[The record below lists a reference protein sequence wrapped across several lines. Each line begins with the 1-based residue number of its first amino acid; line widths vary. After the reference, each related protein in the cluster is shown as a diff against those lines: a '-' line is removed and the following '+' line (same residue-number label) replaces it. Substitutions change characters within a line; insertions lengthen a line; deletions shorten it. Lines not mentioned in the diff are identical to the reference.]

1 MITRQEHDQ
10 FERDWWG
17 NCVNTFAEEVKQLT
31 YANRMGLVNVGVDGG
46 YWPVYDIQGKSIVDI
61 GGGPVS
67 MLLKAVE
74 HQRSAV
80 VDPCDYPE
88 WITDRYLDAGILFS
102 KHRGEDIT
110 IDHYLCDE
118 VWIYNVLQHTDSP
131 ETIIDNA
138 RLMAKTI
145 RIFEWIDIPPYL
157 GHPQE
162 LKAHLLDDWLCG
174 QGTVEDMNENGCVG
188 KAYYGVFSGY

>member
-1 MITRQEHDQ
+1 MTTRQEHDQ

-31 YANRMGLVNVGVDGG
+31 YANRIGLVNSGVDGG
-46 YWPVYDIQGKSIVDI
+46 YWPVYDLQGKSIVDI

-67 MLLKAVE
+67 MLLKAVG
-74 HQRSAV
+74 HHGSAV
-80 VDPCDYPE
+80 IDPCDYPE

-110 IDHYLCDE
+110 IKNYLCDE

-138 RLMAKTI
+138 RRMASTV
-145 RIFEWIDIPPYL
+145 RLFEWIDIPAYL

-162 LKAHLLDDWLCG
+162 LKAQLLDEWLG
-174 QGTVEDMNENGCVG
+174 GHGTVEEMNENGCVG
-188 KAYYGVFSGY
+188 RAYYGVFSGY

>member
-1 MITRQEHDQ
+1 MTTRQEHDQ

-31 YANRMGLVNVGVDGG
+31 YANRMGLINAGVDGG
-46 YWPVYDIQGKSIVDI
+46 YWPVYDLQGKSIVDI

-67 MLLKAVE
+67 MLLKAVG
-74 HQRSAV
+74 HHGSV
-80 VDPCDYPE
+80 VIDPCDYPE

-102 KHRGEDIT
+102 KQRGEDIT
-110 IDHYLCDE
+110 IKNYLCDE

-138 RLMAKTI
+138 RRMASTV
-145 RIFEWIDIPPYL
+145 RLFEWIDIPAYL

-162 LKAHLLDDWLCG
+162 LKAQLLDEWLG
-174 QGTVEDMNENGCVG
+174 GHGTVEEMNENGCVG
-188 KAYYGVFSGY
+188 RAYYGVFSGY